1 MATGR
6 RVLVAEDN
14 DANYVLVQAV
24 LRKLGCEVLRATTGE
39 EAIAA
44 ATSGLPD
51 LVYMDIQLPPPNGLE
66 VTRRLRSNQTTRD
79 IPIVALTAQA
89 MVGDQEG
96 ALAAGCDAYLTK
108 PVSMQ
113 LLEET
118 TERFLNKPGREN
130 SGS

>member
-1 MATGR
+1 MTGK

-14 DANYVLVQAV
+14 DTNYLLVQVV
-24 LRKLGCEVLRATTGE
+24 LRKLGCEVHRATTGD

-44 ATSGLPD
+44 ASSVLPD
-51 LVYMDIQLPPPNGLE
+51 LIYMDIQLPAPDGLE
-66 VTRRLRSNQTTRD
+66 VTRRLRSNLATRD

-108 PVSMQ
+108 PVSIQ
-113 LLEET
+113 LLRDT
-118 TERFLNKPGREN
+118 TERFLSKPGRGN
-130 SGS
+130 PRA

>member
-66 VTRRLRSNQTTRD
+66 VTRRLRSNPATRE